1 MWFFNIMNV
10 AIIKEI
16 PVPKDSHPTPKYL
29 ALPKHEFSMGLVAAK
44 GSGKTTLICNL
55 LDFYKGYFHTIMVF
69 SPTVDNDEKWDY
81 VKKQKLLIENV
92 ELKRWIRDNSV
103 RSKGQVIEGPPR
115 GAEFDGLVDPK
126 HDVFDAKIPKECFFT
141 EYSESD
147 LVTILAEQN
156 NVIKLLKKH
165 KKSKYLA
172 NRILFIFD
180 DLVGS
185 NLFSQDRKNPFKIF
199 NTRHRHYSASIIVV
213 TQGYKEIPKTV
224 RTNWSC
230 LVLFETANE
239 KELEVIY
246 EEFTMGLKRL
256 KWDEIYRFA
265 TSGNHDFLYFNY
277 QKPKGE
283 RVMRN
288 FEEVL
293 LIKEEHQ
300 STAST
305 ANL

>member
-1 MWFFNIMNV
+1 MSI
-10 AIIKEI
+10 ALIKEI
-16 PVPKDSHPTPKYL
+16 PVPKDHHPKPL
-29 ALPKHEFSMGLVAAK
+29 FDALPIHEFSMGLVAAK

-55 LDFYKGYFHTIMVF
+55 LKFYKGYFHTIMVF
-69 SPTVDNDEKWDY
+69 SPTVDNDEKWDW
-81 VKKQKLLIENV
+81 VKKQNLLVENV
-92 ELKRWIRDNSV
+92 DLKRWIRDNSV
-103 RSKGQVIEGPPR
+103 RSKGQIVEGPGR
-115 GAEFDGLVDPK
+115 GVEFDGLVDPK
-126 HDVFDAKIPKECFFT
+126 HDVFDGKIPADCFFT
-141 EYSESD
+141 EYSEND
-147 LVTILAEQN
+147 LTNILNEQN
-156 NVIKLLKKH
+156 TVIKLLKKH
-165 KKSKYLA
+165 KKTKYLA

-199 NTRHRHYSASIIVV
+199 NTRHRHYSASIIMV

-246 EEFTMGLKRL
+246 EEFTMSLKRG
-256 KWDEIYRFA
+256 KWDEIYRYA
-265 TSGNHDFLYFNY
+265 TGGDHDFLYFNY

-293 LIKEEHQ
+293 LVKEDQ
-300 STAST
+300 STERTSS
-305 ANL
+305 